1 MYMPEIDPAEHF
13 KIKEKLMMEGL
24 RRLDQIIDAELD
36 RHFSAEIKPLT
47 PRDEIKPCSF
57 KTIKNRQK
65 RLRKMNKKK

>member
-13 KIKEKLMMEGL
+13 KIKEKLMEEGL
-24 RRLDQIIDAELD
+24 KRLDQIIDAELD
-36 RHFSAEIKPLT
+36 SHSCAQIKPLT
-47 PRDEIKPCSF
+47 PRDKIKPCSF